1 MLAVLVASSFVI
13 LGSSDIP
20 QAHAAQPIPASEY
33 FGNTYNST
41 QASLGTV
48 AISNTTQLI
57 DMRFTA
63 RYDGDAVPRVS
74 IYADYFN
81 TSAKYDVAI
90 GIQTDVAGQPSGNFL
105 GAFVWNVTS
114 GLCDGCGGWVYPGF
128 ARQSYNLN
136 HTITLVAGA
145 VYNLVVKYLNG
156 SFVNTG
162 GCYGTDCLVVQY
174 IGGTNFRQESLDMH
188 YDPNQALLAC
198 GNIGSCDVVP
208 GANAVYALDINGSA
222 WWQGQTESLV
232 LDRPIGAAKGG
243 NGLDSFQGERFW
255 MAWNS
260 VTVKHLQVHL
270 SRTGAPTGRLNL
282 LVWNFSA
289 PSAAD
294 ILRTS
299 DPQLMLNQT
308 LIGNLETMSSVG
320 DKSYNFSLST
330 SLTLEYGHM
339 YQISFAIYGNTT
351 TINGANEL
359 GVEVTNSN
367 YNSNPLNWDGGA
379 SSAGASCQQYALSC
393 AGFRYT
399 GSTDNSA
406 SEEWGYEDLV
416 FIMKIEY
423 SGVMQ
428 PISVQMSDSAP
439 PQSVSINGCHA
450 SPLPFPADGVSHLE
464 SVDPSCAFSLS
475 FNNSGSARAG
485 FRVAG
490 GFSATSSSQ
499 TSCPSG
505 ACPVLSLKAFEQVEN
520 TFRATPITP
529 SEWDAGLKIPVTG
542 TELGSQGVEGCAIST
557 SSGGGRAACQAWFD
571 FGTIATISSPVAISS
586 SERWSTPDQNAF
598 RQATGGNN
606 YTAGY
611 VDQFSVSFSAT
622 PAGAGIVHPSNS
634 SLWENYGQ
642 ILVNAAAAQGFGFV
656 SWATNAAGITL
667 LAQDNSST
675 TVTVHGAGTIA
686 ATFVALVT
694 QPISLSV
701 AEQGA
706 QAATFSLSGCS
717 VSPTSLFGNGTS
729 LSFRAL
735 PSCSMVVTSPV
746 DSKSLRYRFDA
757 GGQPSP
763 TFSLTTCSKAD
774 CPGVASTYYEQVSE
788 EFAYAIEGGGS
799 GSPPSLNFTSL
810 GIRTNETESTAPT
823 TAWLDFGTPWSMNGI
838 LPGSSQT
845 ERWAASSGVSGTAN
859 VSRSATVAYQH
870 QYSIDVVASLAGCGA
885 TIPAGASWEPAGVVF
900 LIETSSSK
908 NCAFNVWNATQGI
921 LIAQPS
927 LLNSTVSAY
936 GPGVI
941 TASFAVPLA
950 KSSTVNT
957 SVLYAGVLVC
967 PVVVVIV
974 LIIRVAR
981 RRSARSRG
989 EPLSKKPTIGILR
1002 RRLSETGDGES
1013 RPQELDLLFGPGQEA
1028 D

>member
-1 MLAVLVASSFVI
+1 VLTETGHTRGLTKIGRTNLKLLSLLAVLVASSFVI

-20 QAHAAQPIPASEY
+20 QAHAAQPIPSSEY

-57 DMRFTA
+57 DTRFTA
-63 RYDGDAVPRVS
+63 RYGGDAVPRVS
-74 IYADYFN
+74 VYADYFN

-90 GIQTDVAGQPSGNFL
+90 GVQTDVAGHPSGHFL
-105 GAFVWNVTS
+105 GAFVWNVSS

-136 HTITLVAGA
+136 HTITLVAGT
-145 VYNLVVKYLNG
+145 VYHLVVKYLNG
-156 SFVNTG
+156 TFLNTG
-162 GCYGTDCLVVQY
+162 GCYGEDCLVVQY

-188 YDPNQALLAC
+188 YDQNQALLAC
-198 GNIGSCDVVP
+198 GNIRSCDVVP

-232 LDRPIGAAKGG
+232 LDSPIGAAKGG
-243 NGLDSFQGERFW
+243 DGLDSFQGERFW
-255 MAWNS
+255 MAWDS
-260 VTVKHLQVHL
+260 VTAKQLEVHL

-289 PSAAD
+289 PSAAY

-308 LIGNLETMSSVG
+308 VIGNLATMSPIA
-320 DKSYNFSLST
+320 DKSYNFSLSN

-367 YNSNPLNWDGGA
+367 YNSNPLNWDGGDGSA
-379 SSAGASCQQYALSC
+379 SASCQQYALGC

-406 SEEWGYEDLV
+406 SKEWGYEDLV

-428 PISVQMSDSAP
+428 PISVQMSNSAP
-439 PQSVSINGCHA
+439 PQPVSINGCHA
-450 SPLPFPADGVSHLE
+450 SPLPFPADGVSHLV

-475 FNNSGSARAG
+475 FNNSGSVRAG

-499 TSCPSG
+499 ASCTSG
-505 ACPVLSLKAFEQVEN
+505 ACPVLSLTAFEQVEN
-520 TFRATPITP
+520 TFRATPTAP

-542 TELGSQGVEGCAIST
+542 TQLGSQDVNGCAILASP
-557 SSGGGRAACQAWFD
+557 GGGRAACQAWFD
-571 FGTIATISSPVAISS
+571 YGTIATISSPVAISS

-598 RQATGGNN
+598 RQTTGGNN
-606 YTAGY
+606 YTVYY
-611 VDQFSVSFSAT
+611 VDQFSVSFRVS
-622 PAGAGIVHPSNS
+622 PPGAGIVHPSNS

-642 ILVNAAAAQGFGFV
+642 ISVNATPAQGFGFV
-656 SWATNAAGITL
+656 SWVANAAGITL
-667 LAQDNSST
+667 VAQDNSST
-675 TVTVHGAGTIA
+675 TLTVHGAGTITA
-686 ATFVALVT
+686 AFVALVT

-701 AEQGA
+701 AEQGG

-717 VSPTSLFGNGTS
+717 VSPTSLFGNGT
-729 LSFRAL
+729 LYSFTAV
-735 PSCSMVVTSPV
+735 PSCNVVVTSPA
-746 DSKSLRYRFDA
+746 DSQSLRYRFDA
-757 GGQPSP
+757 GGQPST
-763 TFSLTTCSKAD
+763 TFSVSTCSKAD
-774 CPGVASTYYEQVSE
+774 CPEVKSTYYQQVSE
-788 EFAYAIEGGGS
+788 ELAYAVAGGGS
-799 GSPPSLNFTSL
+799 ALPPSLNFTSL
-810 GIRTNETESTAPT
+810 GVRSNQTESTTPT
-823 TAWLDFGTPWSMNGI
+823 IAWLDFGTPWSLSGV

-859 VSRSATVAYQH
+859 VAGSATVEYQH

-885 TIPAGASWEPAGVVF
+885 TVPAGASWEPAGLVF
-900 LIETSSSK
+900 SIGTSSSK
-908 NCAFNVWNATQGI
+908 NCPFDFWNATQGI
-921 LIAQPS
+921 LIAHPS
-927 LLNSTVSAY
+927 SLNSTVSAH
-936 GPGVI
+936 GPGTI
-941 TASFAVPLA
+941 AASFTHALA
-950 KSSTVNT
+950 QSSTLNT
-957 SVLYAGVLVC
+957 PVLYAGVLVG
-967 PVVVVIV
+967 PVVVVAFIA
-974 LIIRVAR
+974 RVAR
-981 RRSARSRG
+981 RRVG
-989 EPLSKKPTIGILR
+989 EK
-1002 RRLSETGDGES
+1002 
-1013 RPQELDLLFGPGQEA
+1013 
-1028 D
+1028 